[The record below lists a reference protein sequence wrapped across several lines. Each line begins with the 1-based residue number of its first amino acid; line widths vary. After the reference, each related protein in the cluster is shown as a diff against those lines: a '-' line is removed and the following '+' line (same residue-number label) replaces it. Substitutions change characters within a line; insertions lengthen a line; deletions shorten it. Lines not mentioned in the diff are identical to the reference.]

1 VTTSV
6 LLAGVGGQGTILA
19 SDVLAKVAAASGLDV
34 KLSEVHGM
42 SQRGGSVETSVRFG
56 EEVASPMA
64 DAGAVD
70 VLVAFELLEAAR
82 WVHHVAEGGC
92 VFASTRRIPPLS
104 VLIGEEPYPEGL
116 EVELERRGAT
126 LIDADELACEAGSPK
141 SANIV
146 LLGATSCALSFDE
159 GVWRKVIS
167 TRVPPHTVEANIRA
181 FELGREAGAPRG
193 ECQ

>member
-19 SDVLAKVAAASGLDV
+19 SDVLAKVAAEAGLDV

-70 VLVAFELLEAAR
+70 VLIAFEVLEAAR
-82 WVHHVAEGGC
+82 WVHHVTPGGR
-92 VFASTRRIPPLS
+92 VFVGARRIAPLS
-104 VLIGEEPYPEGL
+104 VLIGSEPYPEGL
-116 EVELERRGAT
+116 EIALEQRGAT
-126 LIDADELACEAGSPK
+126 LIDAEELACEAGSPK

-146 LLGATSCALSFDE
+146 LLGAASLALSFDE
-159 GVWRKVIS
+159 EIWRKVIS
-167 TRVPPHTVEANIRA
+167 TRVPPHTVEANMRA
-181 FELGREAGAPRG
+181 FELGREAGMPRG
-193 ECQ
+193 EC